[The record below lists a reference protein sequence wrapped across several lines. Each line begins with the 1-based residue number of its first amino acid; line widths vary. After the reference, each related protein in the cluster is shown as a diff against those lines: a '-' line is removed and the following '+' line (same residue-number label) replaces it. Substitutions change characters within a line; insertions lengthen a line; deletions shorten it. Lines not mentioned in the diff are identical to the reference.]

1 MRKRKLL
8 TILLALA
15 VAVSGTVM
23 MSGCGA
29 TVIHQNGTSAS
40 TDTAADDTDD
50 TNTTTNESGEEESSE
65 DESSEEESSEDESSE
80 EESSED
86 ESSEEESSEDESSEE
101 ESSEDES
108 SEEESSEEESSEDE
122 SSEEASADI
131 PENAIKFVKP
141 DDWSDNVNVFIYNKD
156 QKDEDNNGAWPG
168 VAMTQASDG
177 TYYYEVDAKFEG
189 YKLIFNDAEKPQ
201 RHLLPKSD
209 GFTVEA
215 GKTYDADSE

>member
-101 ESSEDES
+101 ESSE
-108 SEEESSEEESSEDE
+108 EESSEDE

-156 QKDEDNNGAWPG
+156 QKDKDNNGAWPG

>member
-86 ESSEEESSEDESSEE
+86 ESSEEESSE
-101 ESSEDES
+101 
-108 SEEESSEEESSEDE
+108 EESSEDE

-156 QKDEDNNGAWPG
+156 QKDKDNNGAWPG

>member
-86 ESSEEESSEDESSEE
+86 ESSEEESSE
-101 ESSEDES
+101 
-108 SEEESSEEESSEDE
+108 EESSEDE

-156 QKDEDNNGAWPG
+156 QKDKDNNGAWPG

-201 RHLLPKSD
+201 RNLLPKSD